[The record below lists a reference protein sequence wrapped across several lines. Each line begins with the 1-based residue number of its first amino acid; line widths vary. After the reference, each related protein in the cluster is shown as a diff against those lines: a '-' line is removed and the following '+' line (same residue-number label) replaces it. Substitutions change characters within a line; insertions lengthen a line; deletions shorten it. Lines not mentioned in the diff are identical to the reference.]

1 MRNRPSVSG
10 PRRTVVASVLALLG
24 VIVAGSPSLRHPMA
38 QSRSST
44 PADMDPA
51 SRNRLPIVAR
61 DTLDELG
68 RTLYDKTADDVR
80 TGRSLAGFQ
89 GPNGI
94 TLYSPRIAD
103 PDQRKNDYLRFES
116 RLGRRLYEVAILVT
130 ARELDHQFEWT
141 AHEPAALKAGVE
153 PVVIEVIKRRQPA
166 SGLAPKDAAVI
177 QLGREVFGQ
186 RRVQSGTFAEAL
198 RLFGTADL
206 VDLVSV
212 MGHYSAIAVL
222 LTAFD
227 QQLAPGQAPL
237 LPER

>member
-1 MRNRPSVSG
+1 
-10 PRRTVVASVLALLG
+10 
-24 VIVAGSPSLRHPMA
+24 MA
-38 QSRSST
+38 QIRPST
-44 PADMDPA
+44 PADIDPE

-94 TLYSPRIAD
+94 TLYSSRVAD

-116 RLGRRLYEVAILVT
+116 RLGRRLYELAILVT
-130 ARELDHQFEWT
+130 ARELDHQFEWA
-141 AHEPAALKAGVE
+141 AHEPAARKAGVE
-153 PVVIEVIKRRQPA
+153 PAVIEVVKRRQPI

-177 QLGREVFGQ
+177 QLGREVFAQ
-186 RRVQSGTFAEAL
+186 RRVHSDTFAEAL
-198 RLFGTADL
+198 RLFGPTDL

-227 QQLAPGQAPL
+227 QQLAPGQVPL
-237 LPER
+237 LPAR